1 MNFSSDKQSWQAVS
15 TTSEPIV
22 PMTDQSHVVPT
33 LAKPRGAYPHFR
45 RAGDFIYVSGNGARR
60 PDNTV
65 AGATADAMGTLAVDI
80 RTQTRAVLE
89 NVTAILAAAGAT
101 LVDVVDITAFLVDM
115 GDFGGYNEVYA
126 EFFGKDGPAR
136 TTIAVHQ
143 LPHPH
148 MRIEIKAIAYK
159 PATGAT

>member
-1 MNFSSDKQSWQAVS
+1 
-15 TTSEPIV
+15 
-22 PMTDQSHVVPT
+22 MTDQSHVVPT
-33 LAKPRGAYPHFR
+33 LATPRGAYPHFR

-65 AGATADAMGTLAVDI
+65 AGASADAMGTLTVDI
-80 RTQTRAVLE
+80 RAQTRAALE
-89 NVTAILAAAGAT
+89 NVTAILVAAGAT
-101 LVDVVDITAFLVDM
+101 LAEVVDVTAFLVDM

-126 EFFGKDGPAR
+126 EFFGGKDGPAR

-159 PATGAT
+159 PVPGRT

>member
-1 MNFSSDKQSWQAVS
+1 MSEQSR
-15 TTSEPIV
+15 
-22 PMTDQSHVVPT
+22 VVPS
-33 LAKPRGAYPHFR
+33 LAQPRGAYPHFR
-45 RAGDFIYVSGNGARR
+45 RAGDFIYASGTGARR

-65 AGATADAMGTLAVDI
+65 AGATADAMGTLVVDI
-80 RTQTRAVLE
+80 RAQTRAVLE

-101 LVDVVDITAFLVDM
+101 LADVVDVTAFLVDM
-115 GDFGGYNEVYA
+115 GDFGAYNEVYA

-159 PATGAT
+159 PATAKA